1 MEVKEEELTNKEL
14 EVEKKEL
21 EMERKR
27 LIEERW
33 KFEEIMREL
42 FEEEQKMENEDTDS
56 DDEEDK
62 FDQSRAATRGN
73 SPYLRSPKPS
83 TPLAS
88 PRPSS
93 TYPEFEET
101 VPLRSSRWHPQVGR
115 APAPN
120 LKKARSTIDNKNDK
134 YQPPNSARYIKRVAT
149 DPGLILTLDR
159 RVEIFHDT
167 EYLKTVKEARKLSA
181 QPQQHRRH
189 GSKTRK
195 SSSQLHMVK
204 KYFVV
209 NCKSLHSFV

>member
-73 SPYLRSPKPS
+73 SPYLRSPRPS
-83 TPLAS
+83 TPPAS
-88 PRPSS
+88 SRPSS
-93 TYPEFEET
+93 SPESEET
-101 VPLRSSRWHPQVGR
+101 VPLRSSRWHPKVGR

-134 YQPPNSARYIKRVAT
+134 YQPPNSARYIYIRVPRY
-149 DPGLILTLDR
+149 PGLILTLDR

-181 QPQQHRRH
+181 QPHQQHRRH

-195 SSSQLHMVK
+195 SSSQMHTVTI
-204 KYFVV
+204 FCV
-209 NCKSLHSFV
+209 

>member
-83 TPLAS
+83 TPPAS
-88 PRPSS
+88 SQLSS
-93 TYPEFEET
+93 TPESEET
-101 VPLRSSRWHPQVGR
+101 VPLRSSRWHPKVGQ

-134 YQPPNSARYIKRVAT
+134 YQPPNSARYI
-149 DPGLILTLDR
+149 L
-159 RVEIFHDT
+159 
-167 EYLKTVKEARKLSA
+167 Y
-181 QPQQHRRH
+181 
-189 GSKTRK
+189 K
-195 SSSQLHMVK
+195 S
-204 KYFVV
+204 F
-209 NCKSLHSFV
+209 